1 MNSLQQ
7 VQQRSRTL
15 WCSQTIK
22 LAVVSPSLE
31 RSEFAVDWTAVTQ
44 PDGSAVGHVLYE
56 CSLSGSVW
64 VWSWASSR
72 CGRPTMVC
80 NVCWDWTL
88 TPTPVTLDV
97 KLIAQHT
104 HHTFVPE
111 MCGND
116 FRVSIPSRSHDF
128 VPDPFPALGN
138 LRLCSNSHLFLK
150 TNPNSLTFPFPL
162 KQEEFQQT
170 LIVVH
175 GEEWFSLEWAHKITH
190 YYSML

>member
-7 VQQRSRTL
+7 VQRRNRAL

-22 LAVVSPSLE
+22 LAVVSASLE

-44 PDGSAVGHVLYE
+44 PDCSAVGHVLYE

-88 TPTPVTLDV
+88 APTPVTLDV
-97 KLIAQHT
+97 KLIAHT
-104 HHTFVPE
+104 SYICTRDVRE
-111 MCGND
+111 W
-116 FRVSIPSRSHDF
+116 PSCTHSLPFPWLRSHSHSRPSEILNY
-128 VPDPFPALGN
+128 VPIPIY
-138 LRLCSNSHLFLK
+138 SWK
-150 TNPNSLTFPFPL
+150 
-162 KQEEFQQT
+162 
-170 LIVVH
+170 LIP
-175 GEEWFSLEWAHKITH
+175 IP
-190 YYSML
+190 